1 MFNRK
6 PDSNKTGLEN
16 AINSLLAEMAALSS
30 ETDEYATMAD
40 QLVKLYKLKEITSG
54 SRVSNDVLVTAAAHI
69 LGIGM
74 IVGHERTHVVASKA
88 LGFVSK
94 LR

>member
-1 MFNRK
+1 MFK
-6 PDSNKTGLEN
+6 KTATQHDSLDE
-16 AINSLLAEMAALSS
+16 AIDRIYAAMEHFPVDSKEYAACTTQLARLLA
-30 ETDEYATMAD
+30 
-40 QLVKLYKLKEITSG
+40 LKDAKPSDRISK
-54 SRVSNDVLVTAAAHI
+54 DVLVTAAAHI

-74 IVGHERTHVVASKA
+74 IVNYERAGIITSKA